1 MNGNEKQLSQSCDVF
16 ISVIV
21 VTHNRPEELKEC
33 LDSLKRQDLP
43 RNSYEVLVVDSSTTH
58 KNETKMLVQIY
69 PVKYIHTKYKG
80 MTLARNIGICNAR
93 GEIVAFLDDDAIADE
108 NWVQQILKNY
118 NKPKVGG
125 VGGKVIEDKP
135 VRRKK
140 RKHVII
146 GKIDKSGELISNF
159 DLGEE
164 RIEVD
169 HVKGTNM
176 SFLKKLLIEINGFD
190 NLFGGRAYREETD
203 VCMRLKKRGYLIIY
217 TPKAKVFHK
226 RIGPKTSHAIR
237 KNIIVDYWRARNHSY
252 FYFKNIFASRILHFI
267 GFLKNN
273 GNMIL
278 SRTRERLSFLAS
290 IYYLLGLIEGALLA
304 FLTHP
309 YRLLRNLNCKK
320 NP

>member
-1 MNGNEKQLSQSCDVF
+1 MSQSRDLF
-16 ISVIV
+16 ISVVV
-21 VTHNRPEELKEC
+21 VTYNRPEDLKEC
-33 LDSLKRQDLP
+33 LESLKSQNLP

-58 KNETKMLVQIY
+58 KNETTMLVQNY

-80 MTLARNIGICNAR
+80 MTLARNIGICKSR

-108 NWVQQILKNY
+108 NWIKQILKNY
-118 NKPKVGG
+118 NKPKIGG
-125 VGGKVIEDKP
+125 VGGKIIEDRP
-135 VRRKK
+135 VRIKK
-140 RKHVII
+140 KKQVII

-169 HVKGTNM
+169 HIKGTNM
-176 SFLKKLLIEINGFD
+176 SFLKKHLIEMDGFD
-190 NLFGGRAYREETD
+190 NLYGGRAYREETD
-203 VCMRLKKRGYLIIY
+203 VCMRLKKRNYLIIY
-217 TPKAKVFHK
+217 APKAKVFHK

-237 KNIIVDYWRARNHSY
+237 RNIKLDYWRARNHSY

-278 SRTRERLSFLAS
+278 SRARERLSFLAS
-290 IYYLLGLIEGALLA
+290 IYYLVGLIEGALLA
-304 FLTHP
+304 FLTCP
-309 YRLLRNLNCKK
+309 YRLLRNLNCKES
-320 NP
+320 P

>member
-1 MNGNEKQLSQSCDVF
+1 MPQSRELF

-33 LDSLKRQDLP
+33 LESLKRQNLP
-43 RNSYEVLVVDSSTTH
+43 KNSFEVLVVDSSTTH
-58 KNETKMLVQIY
+58 KYETTTLVKNY

-80 MTLARNIGICNAR
+80 MTVARNIGICKAR
-93 GEIVAFLDDDAIADE
+93 SEIVAFLDDDAIADE
-108 NWVQQILKNY
+108 NWITQILKNY
-118 NKPKVGG
+118 NNKKVGG
-125 VGGKVIEDKP
+125 VGGKVIEDRP
-135 VRRKK
+135 VSRKK
-140 RKHVII
+140 GKKVII

-169 HVKGTNM
+169 HIKGTNM
-176 SFLKKLLIEINGFD
+176 SFLKKHLIEMDGFD
-190 NLFGGRAYREETD
+190 NLYGGRAYREETD

-217 TPKAKVFHK
+217 SPNAKVLHK

-237 KNIIVDYWRARNHSY
+237 RNILIDYWRARNHSY
-252 FYFKNIFASRILHFI
+252 FYFKNIFTSRSLHFI
-267 GFLKNN
+267 GFLKNH

-278 SRTRERLSFLAS
+278 SRARERLSFLAS
-290 IYYLLGLIEGALLA
+290 ICYLLGLIEGALLA
-304 FLTHP
+304 FLTCP
-309 YRLLRNLNCKK
+309 YRLLRNLNCKG